1 LGISKQP
8 LKTDNNIRSLPPP
21 STKLKQL
28 LDEQLKLPIYEGLDE
43 DISMFDAL
51 RAILQTY
58 GQNVFELLNTTDQT
72 LLRLAQ
78 AQDE

>member
-1 LGISKQP
+1 M
-8 LKTDNNIRSLPPP
+8 KTDNNMRSLPPP
-21 STKLKQL
+21 SAKLKQL
-28 LDEQLKLPIYEGLDE
+28 LDEELKLPTYEGLDE